1 LKGGYGG
8 WNKATGATSDSTS
21 AKTIAFVRCT
31 AHGNRKTNLHA
42 SFVGASGERSARIP
56 LPEIT
61 MTEVICHIGSYDAVA
76 AYALVWKLFALNA
89 ITIAALFGAGYALK
103 ALFTRR

>member
-1 LKGGYGG
+1 
-8 WNKATGATSDSTS
+8 
-21 AKTIAFVRCT
+21 
-31 AHGNRKTNLHA
+31 
-42 SFVGASGERSARIP
+42 
-56 LPEIT
+56 

-103 ALFTRR
+103 AIFTRR